1 MYRGWVK
8 KNCACIGL
16 DYASNCMYSFIALF
30 LERGGQMKTTE
41 GDTRLLTAGEVLHA
55 KPKGS
60 PYTLSDKQG
69 LYLLVKPNGKRLWR
83 YQYRFGGK
91 SKLMALGEYPDV
103 LLPEA
108 REKHQDARDLL
119 KAGQDPMAK
128 RMADKA
134 AQKAE
139 ALADDT
145 FQSLALAWLEK
156 WKTTKIRA
164 AGHIKRT
171 ERRVQMYLLSAFGK
185 RKAKEI
191 TAPEIEIASEKWPP
205 DTAKR
210 CLQIAFQ
217 IFAFGV
223 RRSLLTANPVPTEFD
238 FLAER
243 HEKHYARLE
252 MNELPEFFRA
262 VGKARGDLITRLA
275 WKMLSLTV
283 LRTNELLGA
292 QWAEIDLEARVWKV
306 PGARMKGLK
315 AKGETRPAHTVYLPK
330 QADSTLSQLKAH
342 QEMMGM
348 ETEFVF
354 ASERT
359 GAPLSN
365 QVFLMMLRRAGY
377 GAIPGKPARMTGH
390 GWRGLFST
398 WAHESGY
405 EHHVI
410 EACIAHSV
418 KGAVEKAYNFAE
430 YAKKRDELMQAWADR
445 LDALILQL

>member
-1 MYRGWVK
+1 
-8 KNCACIGL
+8 
-16 DYASNCMYSFIALF
+16 
-30 LERGGQMKTTE
+30 MKTTE
-41 GDTRLLTAGEVLHA
+41 GETRLLTAGEVQHA
-55 KPKGS
+55 KPREK
-60 PYTLSDKQG
+60 PYTLSDSKG
-69 LYLLVKPNGKRLWR
+69 LYLLVKPNGKKLWR

-108 REKHQDARDLL
+108 RKKHGAARDLL
-119 KAGQDPMAK
+119 QDGQDPMAR

-134 AQKAE
+134 AQIAE

-156 WKTTKIRA
+156 WKGTKIRA
-164 AGHIKRT
+164 AGHVKRT
-171 ERRVQMYLLSAFGK
+171 ERRVQMYLLPAFGK

-191 TAPEIEIASEKWPP
+191 AAIDIELASEKWPP

-223 RRSLLTANPVPTEFD
+223 RRGLLAANPAPVEFD

-243 HEKHYARLE
+243 SEKHYARLE
-252 MNELPEFFRA
+252 MNELPEFFKA
-262 VGKARGDLITRLA
+262 VDKARGDLITRLA
-275 WKMLSLTV
+275 WRMLSLTV

-292 QWAEIDLEARVWKV
+292 RWAEIDLDARVWKV
-306 PGARMKGLK
+306 PGARMKGQK
-315 AKGETRPAHTVYLPK
+315 SKDETRPAHTVYLSR
-330 QADSTLSQLKAH
+330 QAVSTLRQLKAH
-342 QEMMGM
+342 QELMGM
-348 ETEFVF
+348 ETEYVF

-418 KGAVEKAYNFAE
+418 KGAVEAAYNFAQ
-430 YAKKRDELMQAWADR
+430 YAKKRGELMQSWADT
-445 LDALILQL
+445 LDTLAK